1 MGRYFRG
8 PDKDATITRQQFLLD
23 DARRE
28 IAALRVELAH
38 KDEEHA
44 AALKRIHA
52 EATETI
58 DRYRSANEES
68 AEMYRQLGVGYDDL
82 EERLRKSN
90 EYIAKLEAVLRKHG
104 IIQ

>member
-1 MGRYFRG
+1 MGRHFRG
-8 PDKDATITRQQFLLD
+8 PDKDATITRKHFLLD
-23 DARRE
+23 EARRELEDARRE

-52 EATETI
+52 EATALADTAREHLT
-58 DRYRSANEES
+58 ES
-68 AEMYRQLGVGYDDL
+68 NG
-82 EERLRKSN
+82 
-90 EYIAKLEAVLRKHG
+90 YIAKLEGVLRKHG